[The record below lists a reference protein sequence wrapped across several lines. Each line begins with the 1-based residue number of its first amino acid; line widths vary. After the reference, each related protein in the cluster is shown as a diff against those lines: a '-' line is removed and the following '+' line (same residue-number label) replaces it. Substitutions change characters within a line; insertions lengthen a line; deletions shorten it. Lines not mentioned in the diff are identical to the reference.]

1 MAGLLACFLVLRRA
15 LPHRHQANAPTAGSK
30 RGLCTMKKGTERSTW
45 TRRAGR
51 DGLANSF
58 VRAQPAAPAQLPCP
72 VFTTR
77 PEKDHRRRAVR
88 RVRGLHPWPKRLAS
102 KQERKKGKEYVPLAS
117 TSTLSK
123 ERKSNKEAPFLTG
136 KDTNQGTDT
145 SGWSEA
151 CSCSL
156 DCVVR

>member
-1 MAGLLACFLVLRRA
+1 MDLQTALFGHSPPHQLNCRVQFSPPDRTRTTGVAPCAGLGVSTPGPNAS
-15 LPHRHQANAPTAGSK
+15 QASK
-30 RGLCTMKKGTERSTW
+30 RE
-45 TRRAGR
+45 
-51 DGLANSF
+51 
-58 VRAQPAAPAQLPCP
+58 
-72 VFTTR
+72 
-77 PEKDHRRRAVR
+77 
-88 RVRGLHPWPKRLAS
+88 
-102 KQERKKGKEYVPLAS
+102 KKGKEYVPLAS